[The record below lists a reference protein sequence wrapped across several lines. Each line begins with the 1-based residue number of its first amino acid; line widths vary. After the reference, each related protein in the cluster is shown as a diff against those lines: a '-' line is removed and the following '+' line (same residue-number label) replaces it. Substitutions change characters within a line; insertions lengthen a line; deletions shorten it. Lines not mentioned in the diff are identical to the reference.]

1 MSSRWEYRAHA
12 SSGKVVRGRV
22 TADTRQT
29 AFNTVERLGLK
40 PIELKPLVRKA
51 KRNLFR
57 SSTSAA
63 QSHLLFVRQL
73 SGLVAAGISML
84 RAVVS
89 LADLQTEQKD
99 RDSITSVGAALRQG
113 RQLSDA
119 LRQYMPD
126 LPAYVSYLVE
136 VGEAT
141 GEMTFALESATTQ
154 LERDLAVSRD
164 IRSAL
169 TYPIF
174 LIIFGIAAV
183 AFMFAVVVP
192 QFSAM
197 LAKSDAKLPTI
208 SYVVITSGNFVR
220 AHVTE
225 FAVTIAALVFL
236 MVVLSRRPA
245 VSEMAHRFVLALPG
259 ISNAIRLTESARWAS
274 MLATLL
280 ASRVTITDAIL
291 VANRIVKDTKLRSS
305 LDLVDTALRRGTRL
319 SDALEDFT
327 SLDVRVIEMVRIG
340 EQSGGLER
348 MLSAAAELLRGEA
361 DTALKRFMTL
371 IEPLSVLVIGASI
384 GMIVVALMLAICS
397 LYDRVL

>member
-1 MSSRWEYRAHA
+1 
-12 SSGKVVRGRV
+12 
-22 TADTRQT
+22 
-29 AFNTVERLGLK
+29 
-40 PIELKPLVRKA
+40 
-51 KRNLFR
+51 
-57 SSTSAA
+57 
-63 QSHLLFVRQL
+63 
-73 SGLVAAGISML
+73 ML

-259 ISNAIRLTESARWAS
+259 IGNAIRLTESARWAS

-291 VANRIVKDTKLRSS
+291 VANRIVKDAKLRSS

-384 GMIVVALMLAICS
+384 GTIVVALMLAISS
-397 LYDRVL
+397 LYDKVL